1 MRKYLFC
8 SGPWVVFNLLR
19 GDKFPFHWRLSAFEC
34 LAINLRADFV
44 EDLSE
49 SWPRIRAYIIPSLFV
64 CVSFFSYFLPIPTP
78 LMLKTKLPTGSRK
91 TKRNETKTHQQA
103 AKSADRQTVY
113 MSNQAD
119 MPGISIYADINIS
132 VSGYVYNVHI

>member
-1 MRKYLFC
+1 
-8 SGPWVVFNLLR
+8 
-19 GDKFPFHWRLSAFEC
+19 
-34 LAINLRADFV
+34 
-44 EDLSE
+44 
-49 SWPRIRAYIIPSLFV
+49 
-64 CVSFFSYFLPIPTP
+64 
-78 LMLKTKLPTGSRK
+78 MLKTKLPTGSRK